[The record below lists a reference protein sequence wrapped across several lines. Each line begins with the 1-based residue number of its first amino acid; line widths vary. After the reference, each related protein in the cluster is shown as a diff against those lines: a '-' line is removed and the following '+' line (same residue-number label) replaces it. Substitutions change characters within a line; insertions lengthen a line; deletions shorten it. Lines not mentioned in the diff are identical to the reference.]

1 MTGMSQVTD
10 NIEKRRFELDVDGQT
25 VFANYRLDNNVMFI
39 NYVESPVALR
49 GSGAAGK
56 LMDGVMKIAQ
66 ERSYKIVPICGYAVS
81 WINRHK
87 EYQSL
92 LA

>member
-1 MTGMSQVTD
+1 MSQVTD

>member
-1 MTGMSQVTD
+1 MTHISD
-10 NIEKRRFELDVDGQT
+10 NIEKNRFELNVDGQI
-25 VFANYRLDNNVMFI
+25 VFANYRMDNDTLYI
-39 NYVESPVALR
+39 NYVESPVSLR

-56 LMDGVMKIAQ
+56 LMDGIMKIAQ
-66 ERSYKIVPICGYAVS
+66 EHSFKIVPICGYAVS

>member
-1 MTGMSQVTD
+1 MDQVTD

-56 LMDGVMKIAQ
+56 LMEGVMKIAQ
-66 ERSYKIVPICGYAVS
+66 ERSYKVVPICGYAVS